1 MLFLC
6 PAPPNGCR
14 ATQHHNR
21 QCIHQQASSMC
32 CMLWLRASMPSPSS
46 TTQLPPPASCMC
58 TVKHMQIGTSPK
70 QCRCTQQV
78 SCCRFLWQ
86 PGPSPRT
93 VDARS
98 SFLWQA
104 GPSPQNEDACGRF
117 SMAGRSLTTKCR
129 CAQQFPMAGRSLTT
143 QCRCAQQFS
152 MASRSLTTKCRCAQQ
167 FSMAGRSLTT
177 KCKCVRQVFM
187 AGRSLTT
194 TVTRYHHHCEHVIS
208 RSQWH
213 ISTSSQL

>member
-86 PGPSPRT
+86 PGPSPRN
-93 VDARS
+93 VDARN

-104 GPSPQNEDACGRF
+104 GPSPQNVDARSNFLWQAGPSPQNVNACGRF
-117 SMAGRSLTTKCR
+117 LW
-129 CAQQFPMAGRSLTT
+129 
-143 QCRCAQQFS
+143 
-152 MASRSLTTKCRCAQQ
+152 
-167 FSMAGRSLTT
+167 
-177 KCKCVRQVFM
+177 QV
-187 AGRSLTT
+187 GPSPQLSHVITT
-194 TVTRYHHHCEHVIS
+194 TVNT
-208 RSQWH
+208 
-213 ISTSSQL
+213 